1 MAGGQLHQENVDIE
15 IKDYEIDEE
24 KAKHAAAKRW
34 ISAVNNWGNLDQR
47 CFHVSRDPQLIGKEL
62 NHI

>member
-1 MAGGQLHQENVDIE
+1 VAGGQLHQENVDIE

-34 ISAVNNWGNLDQR
+34 FSAVNKRGKLGQW
-47 CFHVSRDPQLIGKEL
+47 CFHLSWEPQMIDKGLE
-62 NHI
+62 HI